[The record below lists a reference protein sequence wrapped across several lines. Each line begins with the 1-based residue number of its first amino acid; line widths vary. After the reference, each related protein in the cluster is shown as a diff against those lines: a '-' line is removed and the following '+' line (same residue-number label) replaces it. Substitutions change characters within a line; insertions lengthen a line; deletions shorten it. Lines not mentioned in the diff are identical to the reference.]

1 MADPPARGM
10 NIGIGATPRT
20 EAGKAPAVAADHR
33 DPGKA
38 AVLSGSLVRSLV
50 RDLHAEWTK
59 LRTLPSTWWLIA
71 AIVVLTTAVGALTT
85 GAVDTDQCRTDAS
98 CGEDVVK
105 LSLTGTWVGQTA
117 VAVLAVLAVSGEYA
131 TGMIRTTLTAMPV
144 RLRVLGAKAAVLAAV
159 AAAAGTAAVLASV
172 AVGRYLLIG
181 GGFTRAHGYEP
192 LSLADGPT
200 ARAAF
205 GTVLYL
211 VLIALLSAGITWL
224 LRDTAGSLTAV
235 LGLLYVFPVLASLV
249 SDDKWMERLN
259 EIGPASA
266 GMAVQTTVDMA
277 SAPIGPWAGLGVL
290 ALWAAGC
297 LALGATAL
305 LRRDA

>member
-1 MADPPARGM
+1 M
-10 NIGIGATPRT
+10 NVGIGTRSGADS
-20 EAGKAPAVAADHR
+20 EAAPDRAGAAPATAR
-33 DPGKA
+33 DIPSA
-38 AVLSGSLVRSLV
+38 LV

-59 LRTLPSTWWLIA
+59 LRTLPSTWWLVA
-71 AIVVLTTAVGALTT
+71 AIVLLTAAVGALTT
-85 GAVDTDQCRTDAS
+85 GAVDTDQCRTADS
-98 CGEDVVK
+98 CGEDIVK

-117 VAVLAVLAVSGEYA
+117 VAVLAVLAVAGEYG
-131 TGMIRTTLTAMPV
+131 TGTIRTTLTAMP
-144 RLRVLGAKAAVLAAV
+144 RRGRVLAAKAAVLAAV

-172 AVGRYLLIG
+172 AVGRYLLID

-192 LSLADGPT
+192 LSLADGST

-205 GTVLYL
+205 GTVVYL

-297 LALGATAL
+297 LALGGFAL
-305 LRRDA
+305 VRRDV

>member
-1 MADPPARGM
+1 M
-10 NIGIGATPRT
+10 NVGIGAGPRS
-20 EAGKAPAVAADHR
+20 GVAASD
-33 DPGKA
+33 
-38 AVLSGSLVRSLV
+38 V
-50 RDLHAEWTK
+50 RDGYGPGRTAVRPGAMLRALHTEWTK
-59 LRTLPSTWWLIA
+59 LRTLPGTWWLVV
-71 AIVVLTTAVGALTT
+71 AIVVLTAAVGALTT
-85 GAVDTDQCRTDAS
+85 GAIDTDQCRTHES

-131 TGMIRTTLTAMPV
+131 TGTIRTTLTAMP
-144 RLRVLGAKAAVLAAV
+144 RRGRVLAAKAAVLAAV
-159 AAAAGTAAVLASV
+159 TAAAGTAAVLASV
-172 AVGRYLLIG
+172 AAGRYLLLD
-181 GGFTRAHGYEP
+181 GGFTRAHGYRP

-211 VLIALLSAGITWL
+211 VLIALLSAGVTWL
-224 LRDTAGSLTAV
+224 LRDTAGALTAV
-235 LGLLYVFPVLASLV
+235 LALLYVFPVLASLV

-266 GMAVQTTVDMA
+266 GMAVQTTVDVA

-290 ALWAAGC
+290 TLWAAGW